1 MDIYCSREALR
12 TLEAHKIIATR
23 QNSDG
28 IILGH
33 KRGQSFFLE
42 KIVSTTK
49 GFFPSLETF
58 NSLNTIYEDSI
69 IGFYSFFSEEKKTS
83 KILAPFAHGKLYLD
97 IRMTKSNILK
107 IKPYAIEYDKTFFFS
122 PLKLVPPQSKEK

>member
-1 MDIYCSREALR
+1 MDVYFSPEAIQ
-12 TLEAHKIIATR
+12 TLEAKKIITTQ

-33 KRGQSFFLE
+33 KRGKSYFVE

-49 GFFPSLETF
+49 GFFPSLEKYF
-58 NSLNTIYEDSI
+58 SLNVIYKDRI
-69 IGFYSFFSEEKKTS
+69 VGFYSFFTEENKTR

-97 IRMTKSNILK
+97 ISIAKSKTLK
-107 IKPYAIEYDKTFFFS
+107 IKPYSIEFEKVFFFS
-122 PLKLVPPQSKEK
+122 PLKLTMPHSKE

>member
-1 MDIYCSREALR
+1 MDVYFSREAFK
-12 TLEAHKIIATR
+12 TLEAQKIIATQ

-33 KRGQSFFLE
+33 KRGQSFFVE

-49 GFFPSLETF
+49 GFFPSLKKF
-58 NSLNTIYEDSI
+58 YSLNTIYKDSI
-69 IGFYSFFSEEKKTS
+69 VGFYSFFTEEKKTK

-97 IRMTKSNILK
+97 IRISKSNILQ
-107 IKPYAIEYDKTFFFS
+107 IKPYSIEYDKVFFFS
-122 PLKLVPPQSKEK
+122 PLQLTLPKSQE

>member
-1 MDIYCSREALR
+1 MDVYFSPDAFR

-28 IILGH
+28 ILLGH
-33 KRGQSFFLE
+33 KRGLSFFVE

-49 GFFPSLETF
+49 GFFPSLEKF
-58 NSLNTIYEDSI
+58 YSLNSIYMDSI
-69 IGFYSFFSEEKKTS
+69 VGFYSFFTDEKKTN

-97 IRMTKSNILK
+97 IHITKSNTLR
-107 IKPYAIEYDKTFFFS
+107 IKPSSIDYDKTFFFT
-122 PLKLVPPQSKEK
+122 PLKLTLPQSKE

>member
-1 MDIYCSREALR
+1 MDVQFSHEAFQ
-12 TLEAHKIIATR
+12 TLKAHQIIATQ

-33 KRGQSFFLE
+33 KRGQSFFIE

-49 GFFPSLETF
+49 GFFPSLEKF
-58 NSLNTIYEDSI
+58 YSLNTIYKDSI
-69 IGFYSFFSEEKKTS
+69 VGFYSFFTEEKKTR
-83 KILAPFAHGKLYLD
+83 KILAPFAHGKIYLD

-107 IKPYAIEYDKTFFFS
+107 IKPYSVEYDNTFFFS
-122 PLKLVPPQSKEK
+122 PLKLMPPLSKE

>member
-1 MDIYCSREALR
+1 MDVYFSHEAFR
-12 TLEAHKIIATR
+12 TLEAQKIIITH

-33 KRGQSFFLE
+33 KRGQSFFVE

-49 GFFPSLETF
+49 GFFPSLEKYY
-58 NSLNTIYEDSI
+58 SLNTIYKNSI
-69 IGFYSFFSEEKKTS
+69 VGFFSFFSEEKKTK

-97 IRMTKSNILK
+97 IRITESDTLQ
-107 IKPYAIEYDKTFFFS
+107 IKPYSIEYDNTFFFS
-122 PLKLVPPQSKEK
+122 PLKLTLHQFSE